1 LTMIKTKKLWNRTL
15 ARGLIL
21 LVIIFALSACAGNYG
36 RVQKSGK
43 VDQIFK
49 TYQVLDDYRYYIS
62 GRENLPEAILGVH
75 QDYTLE
81 TTQWTRVSLTEQQ
94 LKEWVDGLDFYF
106 HDFPRYNPYGY
117 VILDPSGRQVGIW
130 YSIWDYT
137 PVIFKGDNV
146 VQIYAPIM
154 ADPFD
159 AGGDDNDGDNND

>member
-1 LTMIKTKKLWNRTL
+1 MIKTKKLWNRTL

>member
-1 LTMIKTKKLWNRTL
+1 MTMIKTKKLWNRTL

-43 VDQIFK
+43 VDQIFT
-49 TYQVLDDYRYYIS
+49 TYQVLDDHRYYIS
-62 GRENLPEAILGVH
+62 GPENLPEAILGVH

>member
-1 LTMIKTKKLWNRTL
+1 LIMTKTQKSWNRTPAL
-15 ARGLIL
+15 GLL
-21 LVIIFALSACAGNYG
+21 LFMFIFALSACAGNYG

-49 TYQVLDDYRYYIS
+49 TYQVLDDYRYYFS

-94 LKEWVDGLDFYF
+94 LKKWVDGLDFYF
-106 HDFPRYNPYGY
+106 HDLPHHYPYGY
-117 VILDPSGRQVGIW
+117 AILDSSGKQVGIW

-154 ADPFD
+154 PDPFD
-159 AGGDDNDGDNND
+159 AGGDDKDRDNDD

>member
-1 LTMIKTKKLWNRTL
+1 MIKTQESWNHTP

-36 RVQKSGK
+36 RVQKDGK
-43 VDQIFK
+43 VDQIFT
-49 TYQVLDDYRYYIS
+49 TYQVLDDHRYYIS
-62 GRENLPEAILGVH
+62 GPENLPEAILGVH

>member
-36 RVQKSGK
+36 RVQKNGK
-43 VDQIFK
+43 VDQIFT
-49 TYQVLDDYRYYIS
+49 TYQVLDDHRYYIS
-62 GRENLPEAILGVH
+62 GPENLPEAILGVQ

-81 TTQWTRVSLTEQQ
+81 TTQWTRVLPTEQQ

-106 HDFPRYNPYGY
+106 HDFPHHNPYGY

-137 PVIFKGDNV
+137 PVIFKEDNV

-154 ADPFD
+154 PDPFG
-159 AGGDDNDGDNND
+159 AGGDDNDRGNND